1 MSNDEIPVC
10 RLLRYTNKGVL
21 HTVFGYGG
29 FVCIMLLFEISFTL
43 MCIREMINL
52 LPFFAFGVGC
62 FTVFSCVCIIN
73 SEIDYCSK
81 LSWVL
86 LAICIPLAGGLLYF
100 YSYFKISR
108 RREEHKIKDISR
120 SKLYPKS
127 HFCDVIEE
135 LKENNDDIAN
145 LALQLNQSGEYPIY
159 KSCKTEYYSY
169 GEYKWHSL
177 LLDLNNAKKYIYL
190 EYFIVEEGTMWGSIL
205 DILIKKAKDGLDVR
219 LIYDGNC
226 ELSLLPV
233 NYPKKLEALGIKCKV
248 FSRYKPV
255 VSINFNFRDHR
266 KLVVIDGNI
275 AYTGGVN
282 LADTYI
288 NHGTAPE
295 HWKDTAV
302 RLEGECVNSFAL
314 MFLKMWHCENL
325 SQGDELSDVYHTKH
339 NCCGYV
345 IPFGYSPFDQI
356 NTSVILYSHILRNA
370 QRYVYMMTPFLA
382 LGDSMLRLIT
392 STAQRG
398 IDVRLIMS
406 GIPDNK
412 PMQALSETY
421 YKTLLSS
428 GVKIYRYKKGVVH
441 AKMFLSDDTKAVVG
455 SVNLD
460 YRSLYHNFECGVFF
474 YKTDTVKDIMND
486 FSRTFT
492 ICAEVSCDN
501 IHHGSMI
508 SKAVGSALRVAA
520 PLM

>member
-1 MSNDEIPVC
+1 MSNNVRVC

-29 FVCIMLLFEISFTL
+29 FVCFMLLFEISFSL
-43 MCIREMINL
+43 LCIRELINL
-52 LPFFAFGVGC
+52 LPFLAFAVTC
-62 FTVFSCVCIIN
+62 FTVVSCIFIIN
-73 SEIDYCSK
+73 CEIDYCSK

-86 LAICIPLAGGLLYF
+86 LTIFIPLAGGLLFF
-100 YSYFKISR
+100 YSNAKITR
-108 RREEHKIKDISR
+108 LREEHKLKNISR
-120 SKLYPKS
+120 NKLFPKS
-127 HFCDVIEE
+127 HFSDVLEE
-135 LKENNDDIAN
+135 LSEKSDDIAN
-145 LALQLNQSGEYPIY
+145 LALRLNKSGEYPIY
-159 KSCKTEYYSY
+159 KSCKTNYYPY
-169 GEYKWHSL
+169 GEYKWEAL
-177 LLDLNNAKKYIYL
+177 LSDLNNAKKYIYL

-226 ELSLLPV
+226 ELSLLPI
-233 NYPKKLEALGIKCKV
+233 NYPKKLDALGIKCKV

-288 NHGTAPE
+288 NYGTTPE

-302 RLEGECVNSFAL
+302 RLEGECVNSFSL
-314 MFLKMWHCENL
+314 MFLKMWHNENL
-325 SQGDELSDVYHTKH
+325 LQGDELPDVNHSKT

-345 IPFGYSPFDQI
+345 IPFGYSPFDQS
-356 NTSVILYSHILRNA
+356 NTSVILYSHILQNA
-370 QRYVYMMTPFLA
+370 RRYVYIMTPFLA
-382 LGDSMLRLIT
+382 LGDSMLRLIK
-392 STAQRG
+392 STAERG
-398 IDVRLIMS
+398 VDVRLIMS

-421 YKTLLSS
+421 YKTLLNS
-428 GVKIYRYKKGVVH
+428 GVKIYRYNKGVVH

-460 YRSLYHNFECGVFF
+460 YRSLYHNYECGVFF
-474 YKTDTVKDIMND
+474 YKTDSINDIIND

-492 ICAEVSCDN
+492 ICTDVTHDN
-501 IHHGSMI
+501 IHCGSLL
-508 SKAVGSALRVAA
+508 SKAVGSVMRVVA